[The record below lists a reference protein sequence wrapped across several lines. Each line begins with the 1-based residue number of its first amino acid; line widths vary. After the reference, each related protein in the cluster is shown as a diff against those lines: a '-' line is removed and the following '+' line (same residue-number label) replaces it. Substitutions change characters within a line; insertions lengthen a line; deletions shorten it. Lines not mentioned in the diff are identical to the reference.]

1 MEGVNNEIGNQRR
14 MRIENPFTLKV
25 GQVFTGFGIGCGVG
39 IGVGRPINMGAIPVV
54 NQVMGA
60 TRGAT
65 DAFSGVGRHV
75 NDALRKLGAKNIEAG
90 IGCGVGFGHGFGVGL
105 AVKPGVVQK
114 IQYCIVQTTTKM
126 MMKFGILPNIPI
138 GKDIIPPS
146 LSSTVQG
153 IIPPSL
159 SSTGQGILSPSLQSG
174 MSMTNEPS
182 SQNTTGSV
190 LQLATKL
197 VEQTSYGLAG
207 DATSNTGSTS
217 GASTSKSSQG
227 TSLVSQT
234 GKVVT
239 NILHDLTSTEG
250 GNEVNELAERL
261 RSENNMLHVIL
272 NHEQIIQELKEE
284 NEKLRQVLVEDL
296 NIPPCKLQTSN
307 SSRYTSPSED
317 CSSYSNRQ
325 RSPCEDCFDCRRKE
339 RKR

>member
-1 MEGVNNEIGNQRR
+1 MNSGWFPFPKPPGKDEAQTPHNPLVNF
-14 MRIENPFTLKV
+14 P
-25 GQVFTGFGIGCGVG
+25 C
-39 IGVGRPINMGAIPVV
+39 AIPVV

-114 IQYCIVQTTTKM
+114 IQYCIIQTTTKM
-126 MMKFGILPNIPI
+126 MKKFGILPNIPI

>member
-1 MEGVNNEIGNQRR
+1 MEGVNNEIGNQQR

-114 IQYCIVQTTTKM
+114 IQYCIIQTTTKM

-284 NEKLRQVLVEDL
+284 NEKLRQVLMEDL

>member
-1 MEGVNNEIGNQRR
+1 MEGVNNEIGNQQR

-114 IQYCIVQTTTKM
+114 IQYCIIQTTTKM

>member
-114 IQYCIVQTTTKM
+114 IQYCIIQTTTKM
-126 MMKFGILPNIPI
+126 MKKFGILPNIPI

>member
-1 MEGVNNEIGNQRR
+1 MEGVNNEIGNQQR

>member
-1 MEGVNNEIGNQRR
+1 MEGVNNEIGNQQR

-114 IQYCIVQTTTKM
+114 IQNCIVQTTTKM

>member
-1 MEGVNNEIGNQRR
+1 
-14 MRIENPFTLKV
+14 
-25 GQVFTGFGIGCGVG
+25 
-39 IGVGRPINMGAIPVV
+39 
-54 NQVMGA
+54 
-60 TRGAT
+60 
-65 DAFSGVGRHV
+65 
-75 NDALRKLGAKNIEAG
+75 
-90 IGCGVGFGHGFGVGL
+90 
-105 AVKPGVVQK
+105 
-114 IQYCIVQTTTKM
+114 

-250 GNEVNELAERL
+250 GNEVNELVCNR
-261 RSENNMLHVIL
+261 VGYW
-272 NHEQIIQELKEE
+272 IIFQFESCLFG
-284 NEKLRQVLVEDL
+284 
-296 NIPPCKLQTSN
+296 IFC
-307 SSRYTSPSED
+307 RYTFLSEIF
-317 CSSYSNRQ
+317 SVLLHILL
-325 RSPCEDCFDCRRKE
+325 
-339 RKR
+339 